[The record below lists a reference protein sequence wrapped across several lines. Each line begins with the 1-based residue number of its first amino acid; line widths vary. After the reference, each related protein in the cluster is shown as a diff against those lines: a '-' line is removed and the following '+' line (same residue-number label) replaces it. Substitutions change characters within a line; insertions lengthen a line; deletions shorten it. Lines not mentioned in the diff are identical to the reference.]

1 MSANPAG
8 NRKAVAAPFIKIR
21 KGLVSDPDVILI
33 ADATDLD
40 EFAVVGRLSDIWDW
54 VDSNSAD
61 GIGLTVSDK
70 WLDRRV
76 QCAGFAAAMRAV
88 GWLDGDSGNL
98 TFPRWD
104 RHNSLTAKARA
115 LEAEAKRLRRADNTP
130 PESSDD
136 CPTVVG
142 QSGDATV
149 PGVSDQSKSKSKSKK
164 ITPHT
169 PREAEPENLELDGLT
184 PDARS
189 PGGQPWNEAEAEFVA
204 EWNKLPTGKRGVVPV
219 YGLPP
224 TMSVKDRDAFR
235 EAWRTKA
242 EPARRAMAAIAAGAI
257 QWDRSA
263 MTIRAFFNSE
273 LDTILGGGHAR
284 HEQPVRRNPEA
295 ARGGRVD
302 SSSDLDELLARSAK
316 IQSDQRT
323 AAGVGA

>member
-1 MSANPAG
+1 MAG
-8 NRKAVAAPFIKIR
+8 EWIKFENVTCDKPEVFLMAEELGI
-21 KGLVSDPDVILI
+21 DPDAVIGKLVRVWVW
-33 ADATDLD
+33 ADQQT
-40 EFAVVGRLSDIWDW
+40 
-54 VDSNSAD
+54 VDGHAP
-61 GIGLTVSDK
+61 GVTRAL
-70 WLDRRV
+70 LDRLTCV
-76 QCAGFAAAMRAV
+76 TGFAAAMLSV
-88 GWLDGDSGNL
+88 GWLSDTDGGL
-98 TFPRWD
+98 TFPRFEN
-104 RHNSLTAKARA
+104 HNGQTAKSRA
-115 LEAEAKRLRRADNTP
+115 MAAKRSAKRRA
-130 PESSDD
+130 SRS
-136 CPTVVG
+136 
-142 QSGDATV
+142 QRDATV
-149 PGVSDQSKSKSKSKK
+149 TSSVTSALPREEKRREEVN
-164 ITPHT
+164 TPHT

-204 EWNKLPTGKRGVVPV
+204 EWNTLPTGKRGVVPV

-224 TMSVKDRDAFR
+224 TMSVKDREAFR